1 MSSDLVNVTSL
12 QRLSIIR
19 DLACPVPSRSDGRS
33 QAVLTTGCWA
43 QTVTGVHNNC
53 PVTGWTEAEKEGKG
67 YSLCDLYLPTQAS
80 LPLTYGKS
88 NKFQVS
94 TEKIREEKAKET

>member
-1 MSSDLVNVTSL
+1 MVNVTSL
-12 QRLSIIR
+12 QRLGIFR
-19 DLACPVPSRSDGRS
+19 DLACRVPSWSDGRS

-53 PVTGWTEAEKEGKG
+53 PVTGWAEAEKEGKG
-67 YSLCDLYLPTQAS
+67 HSLCDLYFPTQAS
-80 LPLTYGKS
+80 LTLTYGKS

-94 TEKIREEKAKET
+94 TEK